1 MTRDAPASSAGAEQ
15 ETPVRIPTS
24 RMLVA
29 VVALAGAMISGYML
43 LYKLGVITS
52 LACGTGACE
61 SVQASPWSDFLGV
74 PVPLWG
80 VVGYGL
86 IFVTA
91 LIGIQP
97 AYATDRRIAIL
108 LVAACTYA
116 FAFSLYL
123 TWIEAV
129 RIRAWCRWCVG
140 SAIVAT
146 LLFLLALPELNRIR
160 RGQA

>member
-1 MTRDAPASSAGAEQ
+1 
-15 ETPVRIPTS
+15 
-24 RMLVA
+24 MLVA
-29 VVALAGAMISGYML
+29 VVALAGTMISGYML

-61 SVQASPWSDFLGV
+61 SVQASPWSDFLGA

-80 VVGYGL
+80 VLGYGL
-86 IFVTA
+86 IFATA

-97 AYATDRRIAIL
+97 AHAADRRIAIVL
-108 LVAACTYA
+108 AAACTYA

-146 LLFLLALPELNRIR
+146 LLFLLALPELKRIR
-160 RGQA
+160 RGQT